1 MGGTF
6 FIFLATITIT
16 HVSLLLNSVIAL
28 NPNKGFSLR
37 MIHIDSKE
45 SPLYLGDHLTW
56 DERLQRLVEQTRA
69 RARYIESQ
77 ILLESNAT
85 HSMNPDIA
93 RLRTVYEAA
102 MFYIAEVGLGN
113 FPGSE
118 PLYMNYY
125 LMIDSGSV
133 FTWLQCQGAAPT
145 FTQDMPLYPWNLS
158 TTFRPVTPVPCNKA
172 LCPSGRCND
181 FGQCTYVAGYVSGP
195 ISSGIVAKERF
206 TLGSSTG
213 AGALETMDL
222 YVGCGLHQEN
232 FGVALGNN
240 HKTRRRDL
248 IAGILGLGRGP
259 WSFLSQMSSAGQG
272 RFSYCFEPSNRKI
285 KASNTYLR
293 FGADATTG
301 TAARRVGETPLVERG
316 KSRKTFYYLNL
327 EDVSVGDKP
336 VGFPR
341 GTFELRNE
349 AEGGT
354 MIDSGAPLSL
364 MYRPYFNKVVD
375 LVRAHFENL
384 KVEYIGRIGVADACF
399 HGEFD
404 SYNYPPITLHFQ
416 NANYVISDHRANFI
430 RINAN
435 YFCFAY
441 FARESKRPAFK
452 LGALQQ
458 INKRIVYDTMDE
470 RLSFR
475 DEDCRLDPSN

>member
-1 MGGTF
+1 
-6 FIFLATITIT
+6 
-16 HVSLLLNSVIAL
+16 
-28 NPNKGFSLR
+28 

-45 SPLYLGDHLTW
+45 SPLYLGDHLTR
-56 DERLQRLVEQTRA
+56 DERLQRLVQQSRA

-85 HSMNPDIA
+85 HSMNPDVA
-93 RLRTVYEAA
+93 RLPTVYEAA
-102 MFYIAEVGLGN
+102 MFYVAEVGLGN
-113 FPGSE
+113 FPGSQ
-118 PLYMNYY
+118 PPFKNYY
-125 LMIDSGSV
+125 FMIDSGSDDM
-133 FTWLQCQGAAPT
+133 WLQCEGAT
-145 FTQDMPLYPWNLS
+145 QSFTQNMPLYPWNLS
-158 TTFRPVTPVPCNKA
+158 TTFRVETPIPCTIQR
-172 LCPSGRCND
+172 CPSGQCND
-181 FGQCTYVAGYVSGP
+181 FGQCTYVAGYVGGP
-195 ISSGIVAKERF
+195 VSSGVVAKERF
-206 TLGSSTG
+206 TLGSNTG
-213 AGALETMDL
+213 PGARETMDL
-222 YVGCGLHQEN
+222 YVGCGLQQHN
-232 FGVALGNN
+232 FGGFLGDN
-240 HKTRRRDL
+240 HIAGRPDL
-248 IAGILGLGRGP
+248 IAGILGLGRGRR
-259 WSFLSQMSSAGQG
+259 SFLSQMGSIGDG
-272 RFSYCFEPSNRKI
+272 IFSYCFEPSNRDI
-285 KASNTYLR
+285 VATNTYLR
-293 FGADATTG
+293 FGADATMG
-301 TAARRVGETPLVERG
+301 TPGRRVGETPLVVPTQFR
-316 KSRKTFYYLNL
+316 TTHYYLNL
-327 EDVSVGDKP
+327 EDISVGDTP
-336 VGFPR
+336 VRFPR